1 MYTPFWLPLNMED
14 HGDDDDFDPELK
26 QLVIK
31 TVSKA
36 EELAEQ
42 LEDVAQFYVHEELS
56 LALSKLSNL
65 LHQINLRNSNSQTS
79 TITDFFHI
87 TLNEIS
93 KLLIDEKDAC
103 LMNIFWRGE
112 LLSTCKYFCYIYISR
127 YCYCKQ

>member
-1 MYTPFWLPLNMED
+1 MYTPLWLPLYMED
-14 HGDDDDFDPELK
+14 HGDDDEFVPELK

-42 LEDVAQFYVHEELS
+42 QEDFAQFYVHEELS

-79 TITDFFHI
+79 TITDFFHV
-87 TLNEIS
+87 TLNGIS
-93 KLLIDEKDAC
+93 KLLIDEKGAC

-112 LLSTCKYFCYIYISR
+112 LLSTCTCKYFCYIYFTLLLL
-127 YCYCKQ
+127 